1 MQIEKESGK
10 IVQVTKLDKTTLK
23 SLKHK
28 FYNNL
33 HETFLPSG
41 YPYSV
46 ADGYLKFIILGNI
59 SSVAIT
65 SMSFLSTQ
73 ALFVAIGR

>member
-1 MQIEKESGK
+1 VQIEKESGK

-23 SLKHK
+23 SLRHK
-28 FYNNL
+28 IYMNL

-46 ADGYLKFIILGNI
+46 ADGYLRFSLLNNLGM
-59 SSVAIT
+59 VAIT
-65 SMSFLSTQ
+65 VMSFLST
-73 ALFVAIGR
+73 